1 MTSAKLMAKWG
12 RAMLLSHGEGG
23 VTLTDEDHANLI
35 QTAVFK
41 LNAAIEAAAKDGLL
55 CELMT
60 FHNHAD
66 ARSIPTPV
74 VFAKPYRPV

>member
-1 MTSAKLMAKWG
+1 MAKWG
-12 RAMLLSHGEGG
+12 RAMLSSHGEG